1 MRHASDPPTGK
12 QAFMIHKPID
22 RFPLKLDIEEC
33 GHLDEEQIRLELIPL
48 IRSNHFSIDMPNN
61 NVLIEGPDTS
71 YHEIDPFLEDGLCAC
86 GVPSKYKETGR
97 FYRVGL
103 HSDLCF
109 EDSWCGLFIA
119 NHIRTLGANT
129 PLTIIHLDDHTD
141 MMSTLLLYNKGLI
154 DPISQQA
161 FAPDNPNHWPM
172 VIESGA
178 VGIGSFLTP
187 FFTLRRPIH
196 VRHLKAEA
204 GSPKTF
210 KVGYIGHNHHLLK
223 ELAFFDITLRETP
236 DTGDSIYTYQVTGN
250 AELLFN
256 DIAEGSVIVHI
267 DLDYFINDFNG
278 NAILDNY
285 IPSKKSL
292 KTAEQRMKLFF
303 TALRESSVKID
314 RWMIAT
320 SPGFCSGIH
329 WQFLL
334 EKLEKYISKCS

>member
-71 YHEIDPFLEDGLCAC
+71 YHKIDPFLQDGLCALD
-86 GVPSKYKETGR
+86 VPTNYKEIGQ
-97 FYRVGL
+97 FYRIGNHL
-103 HSDLCF
+103 DLCF

-119 NHIRTLGANT
+119 NHIRTLET
-129 PLTIIHLDDHTD
+129 DIPLTIIHLDDHTD
-141 MMSTLLLYNKGLI
+141 MMSTLLLYDEGLF

-161 FAPDNPNHWPM
+161 FAPDNPRHWPM
-172 VIESGA
+172 AIESGA

-187 FFTLRRPIH
+187 FFSLRRSVHI
-196 VRHLKAEA
+196 RHLKADT
-204 GSPKTF
+204 GSLKTF
-210 KVGYIGHNHHLLK
+210 KVGNTVCHQHLLK
-223 ELAFFDITLRETP
+223 ELPFFDISLQEVP
-236 DTGDSIYTYQVTGN
+236 EASDAMNTYQITGN
-250 AELLFN
+250 AERLFDN
-256 DIAEGSVIVHI
+256 IAEGSVIVHI

-278 NAILDNY
+278 NAFQGSYL
-285 IPSKKSL
+285 PSKNSL
-292 KTAEQRMKLFF
+292 ETAERRMKTFF
-303 TALRESSVKID
+303 TTLRKSGVKVD

-329 WQFLL
+329 WHVLL
-334 EKLEKYISKCS
+334 EKLEMYIAKYS